1 MVKSASTGLIAL
13 VGIRYASP
21 VANCQMHAK
30 LGTELAID
38 IDHASSSSVIPP
50 IC

>member
-1 MVKSASTGLIAL
+1 MVKSALIGLIAL
-13 VGIRYASP
+13 LGIRFASP

-38 IDHASSSSVIPP
+38 IDHGSSFSV
-50 IC
+50 